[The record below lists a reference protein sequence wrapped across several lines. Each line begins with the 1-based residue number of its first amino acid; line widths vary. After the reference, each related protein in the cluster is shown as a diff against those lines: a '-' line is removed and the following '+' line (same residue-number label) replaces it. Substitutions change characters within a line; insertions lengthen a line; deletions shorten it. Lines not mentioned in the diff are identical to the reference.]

1 MPSYSS
7 TGYTSVDLSLTGAR
21 PSFCFQLCIAN
32 TFFRPGIYYNS
43 TATASGCPAAAAS
56 AAHGCLVCADGTA
69 IAIYGGTCTAT
80 VVPFTIGALATVSG
94 EAYAYNGLPE
104 FSYCAV
110 APPPPPS
117 PPSLYQ
123 PPPSPPTP
131 PPKPAPPPPGTYC
144 TSLQAGL
151 IPNYGCARA
160 FPSLLR
166 QKFHFLFVPPRPLL
180 QKCVCHHLVSRD

>member
-1 MPSYSS
+1 MC
-7 TGYTSVDLSLTGAR
+7 T
-21 PSFCFQLCIAN
+21 
-32 TFFRPGIYYNS
+32 
-43 TATASGCPAAAAS
+43 
-56 AAHGCLVCADGTA
+56 DGTA
-69 IAIYGGTCTAT
+69 IAIYGETCTAT
-80 VVPFTIGALATVSG
+80 VLSFTTGALATVSG

-151 IPNYGCARA
+151 IPNYGCA
-160 FPSLLR
+160 L
-166 QKFHFLFVPPRPLL
+166 PPRFFFR
-180 QKCVCHHLVSRD
+180 KNSASIFCSFRLVRFFRNAFAIIIPFSRN